1 MSMPQVIAMLGG
13 LLALAFA
20 ANRLSSWTKMP
31 DVVVLLLVGLL
42 FGPVL
47 KLLQPSQF
55 QTVTPI
61 LGTLALILVLFE
73 GGLELNLRETLHHF
87 PGSLLLATLA
97 YGLSVLSVWLLT
109 WRALHMPA
117 QPALLFGAVLGCTS
131 STVVLPILQQI
142 TAGERVKVTLMLEAS
157 WGDVL
162 AVLTVGALVNI
173 PAGGIVGSLAQKL
186 SLQIFASVAVAA
198 LLGTGWVRLLPHLS
212 EVRYWQ
218 VLTFSM
224 VLLLYAATEAF
235 GGNGLIAVLAF
246 GLTLSNV
253 RRLSGRL
260 GESLFGLG
268 LPLETQHQRI
278 LSFHS
283 ELSFL
288 VRTFFFVLIGVVVE
302 LNGLRGRILLTT
314 GVIAALFLARWVA
327 VQASRWSWKDF
338 SRRDRELI
346 ALLLPR
352 GLITVVLALQVIPVL
367 GTDYSFLTSLA
378 FAVILATNL
387 LVVLASFHSK
397 PAEVAAAASATAL
410 QGP

>member
-1 MSMPQVIAMLGG
+1 MSMPQIIAMLGG
-13 LLALAFA
+13 LLVLAFA

-42 FGPVL
+42 FGPVSH
-47 KLLQPSQF
+47 LLQPAQF
-55 QTVTPI
+55 QVITPI

-73 GGLELNLRETLHHF
+73 GGLELNLRETLHQF

-97 YGLSVLSVWLLT
+97 YGLSLAAVWLLA

-117 QPALLFGAVLGCTS
+117 RPALLFGAVLGCTS

-142 TAGERVKVTLMLEAS
+142 AASNRVKVTLMLEAPL
-157 WGDVL
+157 GDVL
-162 AVLTVGALVNI
+162 AVLTVGALISI
-173 PAGGIVGSLAQKL
+173 PAGGLVGGLAQKL
-186 SLQIFASVAVAA
+186 LLQIFASVAIAA
-198 LLGTGWVRLLPHLS
+198 LVGTAWARLLPHLS

-218 VLTFSM
+218 VLTLSM
-224 VLLLYAATEAF
+224 VLLLYAATESF

-268 LPLETQHQRI
+268 LPLENQHERI
-278 LSFHS
+278 LAFQS

-288 VRTFFFVLIGVVVE
+288 VRTFFFVLIGVVVD
-302 LNGLRGRILLTT
+302 LKGLSGKILLTA
-314 GVIAALFLARWVA
+314 GIIAALFLARWIA
-327 VQASRWSWKDF
+327 VQVCRPSWKDF
-338 SRRDRELI
+338 SARDRELL

-352 GLITVVLALQVIPVL
+352 GLITVVLALQVLPVL
-367 GTDYSFLTSLA
+367 GAGYSFLTSLA
-378 FAVILATNL
+378 FAIILVTNL
-387 LVVLASFHSK
+387 LVVVAGLRSRVS
-397 PAEVAAAASATAL
+397 ENAAAAS
-410 QGP
+410 GSP

>member
-1 MSMPQVIAMLGG
+1 MSIPQVIALLGG
-13 LLALAFA
+13 LLVLAFA

-42 FGPVL
+42 FGPAL

-73 GGLELNLRETLHHF
+73 GGLELNLRDTLHQF
-87 PGSLLLATLA
+87 PGSLLLATVAYTLSLVAVFLLA
-97 YGLSVLSVWLLT
+97 
-109 WRALHMPA
+109 WRALHMPVR
-117 QPALLFGAVLGCTS
+117 PALLFGAVLGCTS

-142 TAGERVKVTLMLEAS
+142 AAGEQVKITLMLEAS

-162 AVLTVGALVNI
+162 AVLTVGALSNI

-186 SLQIFASVAVAA
+186 LLQIFASVAVAA
-198 LLGTGWVRLLPHLS
+198 LIGAAWVRLLPILS

-224 VLLLYAATEAF
+224 VLLLYAATESF

-246 GLTLSNV
+246 GLALSNL
-253 RRLSGRL
+253 RRLPGRL
-260 GESLFGLG
+260 GESLLGFGLT
-268 LPLETQHQRI
+268 PDTHHERI

-302 LNGLRGRILLTT
+302 LQGLRGRMLLTA
-314 GVIAALFLARWVA
+314 GIIAALCLARWVA
-327 VQASRWSWKDF
+327 VQLCRWSWKDF
-338 SRRDRELI
+338 SRQDRELI

-352 GLITVVLALQVIPVL
+352 GLITVVLALQVVPVL
-367 GTDYSFLTSLA
+367 GPDYSFLTSLA
-378 FAVILATNL
+378 FAVILVTNL
-387 LVVLASFHSK
+387 LVV
-397 PAEVAAAASATAL
+397 VAGFRSRPSQAANAQA
-410 QGP
+410 QGL

>member
-1 MSMPQVIAMLGG
+1 MSMAQIIAMLGG
-13 LLALAFA
+13 LLVLAFA

-42 FGPVL
+42 FGPVFH
-47 KLLQPSQF
+47 LLQPSEF
-55 QTVTPI
+55 HTITPI

-73 GGLELNLRETLHHF
+73 GGLELNLRETLHQF

-97 YGLSVLSVWLLT
+97 YGLSLTAVWLLA

-117 QPALLFGAVLGCTS
+117 RPALLLGAVLGCTS

-142 TAGERVKVTLMLEAS
+142 AASKRVKVTLMLEAS

-162 AVLTVGALVNI
+162 AVLTVGALISI
-173 PAGGIVGSLAQKL
+173 PAGGLVGGLAQKL
-186 SLQIFASVAVAA
+186 LLQIFASVIIAA
-198 LLGTGWVRLLPHLS
+198 LVGTAWSRLLPHLS

-218 VLTFSM
+218 VLTLSV
-224 VLLLYAATEAF
+224 VLLLYAATESF

-246 GLTLSNV
+246 GLALSNV

-268 LPLETQHQRI
+268 LPLETQHERI
-278 LSFHS
+278 LAFHS

-288 VRTFFFVLIGVVVE
+288 VRTFFFVLIGVVVD
-302 LNGLRGRILLTT
+302 LKGLGGKLLLTA
-314 GVIAALFLARWVA
+314 GVIAALFLARWLA
-327 VQASRWSWKDF
+327 VQICRPAWKDF
-338 SRRDRELI
+338 TARDRELL

-352 GLITVVLALQVIPVL
+352 GLITVVLALQVLPVL
-367 GTDYSFLTSLA
+367 GPDYSFLTSLA
-378 FAVILATNL
+378 FAIILITNL
-387 LVVLASFHSK
+387 LVVVAGFRSRISET
-397 PAEVAAAASATAL
+397 AVAAS
-410 QGP
+410 GSD